1 LAIDRVAC
9 VLLPAS
15 AQEPPMTVREPPL
28 PTRDGD
34 CVSFAALLP
43 VTGHDEPAHIVGL
56 VRNWVRSIKDQMMR
70 SFAVLDT
77 YGKDAA
83 YVARVVQDGPPSF
96 SAHTGLGR
104 LGFRLDSGKG
114 KASYT
119 LPLLSNW
126 KADTA
131 AAAFEHALEV
141 LIPRALPLERCR
153 EIAADF
159 VACFARSFNFG
170 LDYSAASLT
179 VLSRAVIQR
188 ESHGLSPVVYLPTT
202 VVGAGCY
209 LGEVLIR
216 EVGSS
221 AWMEHEDE
229 IHCNFML
236 GLVPFNPWV
245 RMLDLCVRGS
255 EATLA
260 GKLKET
266 LFVRSTDA
274 AGEREAGPWATA
286 WD

>member
-1 LAIDRVAC
+1 
-9 VLLPAS
+9 
-15 AQEPPMTVREPPL
+15 MTVREQPL
-28 PTRDGD
+28 PTREGD

-43 VTGHDEPAHIVGL
+43 VTGHDEPADIVEL
-56 VRNWVRSIKDQMMR
+56 VRNWVRSIKGEMMR

-77 YGKDAA
+77 YGKDAV
-83 YVARVVQDGPPSF
+83 YVARIVQDGPPSF

-104 LGFRLDSGKG
+104 LGFRLDSAKG
-114 KASYT
+114 KASYR

-126 KADTA
+126 KADNA
-131 AAAFEHALEV
+131 AADFEHALEA

-153 EIAADF
+153 EIATDF
-159 VACFARSFNFG
+159 VGCFARSFNVG
-170 LDYSAASLT
+170 LDYSSASLA
-179 VLSRAVIQR
+179 VLSRTFIQR
-188 ESHGLSPVVYLPTT
+188 ESNGLSPVVYLPTT
-202 VVGAGCY
+202 VVAAGCY

-236 GLVPFNPWV
+236 GRVPFNPWL

-255 EATLA
+255 EAALTPN
-260 GKLKET
+260 LKET
-266 LFVRSTDA
+266 LFVRSADGA
-274 AGEREAGPWATA
+274 RESGPWTTA

>member
-1 LAIDRVAC
+1 
-9 VLLPAS
+9 
-15 AQEPPMTVREPPL
+15 MTVREQPL
-28 PTRDGD
+28 PTREGD

-43 VTGHDEPAHIVGL
+43 VTGHDETADIIRS

-77 YGKDAA
+77 YGKDAV

-104 LGFRLDSGKG
+104 LGFRLDSVKG

-126 KADTA
+126 KADNA
-131 AAAFEHALEV
+131 AAAFEHALEALV
-141 LIPRALPLERCR
+141 PRELPLERCR

-159 VACFARSFNFG
+159 VACFASSFNVG
-170 LDYSAASLT
+170 LDYSPTSLA
-179 VLSRAVIQR
+179 LLNRAVIQR
-188 ESHGLSPVVYLPTT
+188 ESHGLSPVIYLPTT
-202 VVGAGCY
+202 VVAAGCY

-221 AWMEHEDE
+221 GWMEHEDE
-229 IHCNFML
+229 IHCNFKL
-236 GLVPFNPWV
+236 GLVPFNPWL
-245 RMLDLCVRGS
+245 RILELCVRSS
-255 EATLA
+255 EAALTPN
-260 GKLKET
+260 LKET
-266 LFVRSTDA
+266 LFVRPADA
-274 AGEREAGPWATA
+274 HGERELGPWTTA